1 MYLTRTA
8 GIETLSFLLLPVTH
22 KGILP
27 ALRELKLWQNAER
40 KGTNVGK
47 CILPAL
53 RELKHDV
60 PCVPAGYRAEMY
72 LTRTAGIETPKSVY
86 IGKTP

>member
-8 GIETLSFLLLPVTH
+8 GIETGCPKSATGP
-22 KGILP
+22 G
-27 ALRELKLWQNAER
+27 
-40 KGTNVGK
+40 G
-47 CILPAL
+47 
-53 RELKHDV
+53 
-60 PCVPAGYRAEMY
+60 MY